1 MVAPGF
7 NMLRTTVVVGLLA
20 FAAGAPGCRSS
31 TTAVTEPAPDMVAT
45 GSCLGRL
52 CLGMTETAA
61 LAAIDA
67 ATVPASA
74 DGRHC
79 FRLEDADLEL
89 SFEVDTADARRT
101 IRAILV
107 TNLPHCFPGDGGAPA
122 ATGDAIPVGGAGR
135 IADCRGVR
143 PGDPESFVAKM
154 HRRASPIAAAADTYW
169 AAAPA
174 GVRGFADRCEP
185 VEAGGP
191 ESAIYLRD
199 GRVVGLAIG
208 RP

>member
-7 NMLRTTVVVGLLA
+7 NTLRTTVVAGLLA
-20 FAAGAPGCRSS
+20 LAAGAPGCRPS
-31 TTAVTEPAPDMVAT
+31 TTAATEPGPDLVAT

-67 ATVPASA
+67 AAVPASA
-74 DGRHC
+74 GGRHC

-107 TNLPHCFPGDGGAPA
+107 TNLAHCSPGEDGAPA
-122 ATGDAIPVGGAGR
+122 ATGGAMPVGGAGR
-135 IADCRGVR
+135 IADCRGLR
-143 PGDPESFVAKM
+143 PGDPESFATKL
-154 HRRASPIAAAADTYW
+154 HRHASPIAAPADPW
-169 AAAPA
+169 SGAPA
-174 GVRGFADRCEP
+174 GVHGFEDVCEP
-185 VEAGGP
+185 AAADTTRAGL
-191 ESAIYLRD
+191 YLRD
-199 GRVVGLAIG
+199 GRVVGLAVW